1 MIRQVRNQHV
11 QSDWIRAILNKSEA
25 NGFTDETSEQIL
37 KQSKSLFNVVLEFA
51 QRTDNEIENKYD
63 RSTVGDPQ
71 SKTLWV
77 K

>member
-11 QSDWIRAILNKSEA
+11 QSDWIRAKLNKSEA

-37 KQSKSLFNVVLEFA
+37 KQSKSLLSVVLEFA